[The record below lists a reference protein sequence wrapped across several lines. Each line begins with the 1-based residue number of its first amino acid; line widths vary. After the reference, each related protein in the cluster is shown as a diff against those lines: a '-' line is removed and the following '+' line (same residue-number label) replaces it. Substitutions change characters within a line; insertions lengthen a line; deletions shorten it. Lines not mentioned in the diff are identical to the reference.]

1 MTTFAASMEIFKN
14 DIRPFVAK
22 TFSGLEEEL
31 ATELKIFG
39 AENVEVIKRGVKFE
53 GNKEVLYRANY
64 LARTAIRI
72 LTPVTEFKV
81 TDEQSLY
88 DGVKA
93 INWSEIMT
101 HKQTFVMSSDVF
113 HSQIDHSLF
122 ASLKAKDALVDHFRE
137 KIRRRPSVDKE
148 NADIYINVHISH
160 NVCTISLD
168 SSGESLHKRGYRIGA
183 DKAPLNEVLAAGL
196 IKLSGWK
203 GDVDFYD
210 PMCGSGTIVI
220 EAAMLAMNI
229 PAGYYRKSYAFEKWP
244 DFDEE
249 LWKSIKEEHD
259 QDFKDI
265 DINIVASDRSE
276 KAVQIAKRN
285 LKHAGLHKDIEISKA
300 YFDSIQPKND
310 KGLLLFNP
318 PYGMRL
324 EENDIIKLYQGIGDV
339 LKSNWAGHQA
349 WIITSAMDAAKFI
362 GLRPTRKIELYNGPI
377 EAKLLRFDVYEGS
390 KREKAHQK
398 NNSNNRWDDKRS
410 GGRTRYVSNPHH
422 ESNHEDEYDKQQSD
436 RSSYRDRNRDD
447 NRPSRGVSRYDNKD
461 NRGRWHEG
469 SDDKRHSD
477 RSSYRD
483 KRRDDDRPSRGGSRY
498 SDKDNRDSR
507 YKGGGDKR
515 RSDSSSY
522 RDKRRDDDRP
532 SRGGSRYGD
541 KDNRGSRYEGSGDKR
556 RSDSSSYRDKRRDD
570 DRPSRGGSR
579 YGDKD
584 NRDSRY
590 KGGGDKRRSDSS
602 SYRDKRR
609 DDDRPSRGGRR
620 YGDKDNRGRRYEGDS
635 DKRRSDSRSDSHGD
649 LNEKRPFKKGG
660 DFKGKPYKGDN
671 KRSFKPKFNEGPKSK
686 RDSKKVTVRFK
697 RKRLD

>member
-1 MTTFAASMEIFKN
+1 MTTFAAYMEIFK
-14 DIRPFVAK
+14 DEIRPFVAK

-31 ATELKIFG
+31 ATELKFVG

-72 LTPVTEFKV
+72 LTPITEFKV

-101 HKQTFVMSSDVF
+101 HKQTFVVSSDVF

-160 NVCTISLD
+160 NVCTVSLD

-249 LWKSIKEEHD
+249 LWKSIKDEHD
-259 QDFKDI
+259 QEFKDI

-300 YFDSIQPKND
+300 YFDSIQPKSD
-310 KGLLLFNP
+310 KGVLLFNP

-324 EENDIIKLYQGIGDV
+324 DENDIIKLYQGIGDV

-349 WIITSAMDAAKFI
+349 WVITSAMDAAKFI
-362 GLRPTRKIELYNGPI
+362 GLRPTRKIKLYNGPI
-377 EAKLLRFDVYEGS
+377 EAKLLCFDIYEGS
-390 KREKAHQK
+390 KREKLHRK
-398 NNSNNRWDDKRS
+398 NSSNGRWNDNTS

-422 ESNHEDEYDKQQSD
+422 EIEHEDEDD
-436 RSSYRDRNRDD
+436 RS
-447 NRPSRGVSRYDNKD
+447 
-461 NRGRWHEG
+461 
-469 SDDKRHSD
+469 HSD
-477 RSSYRD
+477 SY
-483 KRRDDDRPSRGGSRY
+483 
-498 SDKDNRDSR
+498 
-507 YKGGGDKR
+507 
-515 RSDSSSY
+515 SY
-522 RDKRRDDDRP
+522 FDKRRDDDRP

-541 KDNRGSRYEGSGDKR
+541 KDNRGSRHGGSGYKR
-556 RSDSSSYRDKRRDD
+556 RSENRSY
-570 DRPSRGGSR
+570 
-579 YGDKD
+579 
-584 NRDSRY
+584 
-590 KGGGDKRRSDSS
+590 
-602 SYRDKRR
+602 
-609 DDDRPSRGGRR
+609 
-620 YGDKDNRGRRYEGDS
+620 
-635 DKRRSDSRSDSHGD
+635 SHGD
-649 LNEKRPFKKGG
+649 RNEKRPFKKRD
-660 DFKGKPYKGDN
+660 DFKGNPNKVDN
-671 KRSFKPKFNEGPKSK
+671 KKSFKPKFNEGSKSK
-686 RDSKKVTVRFK
+686 RDSKKITVRFK

>member
-14 DIRPFVAK
+14 EIRPFVAK

-53 GNKEVLYRANY
+53 GTKEVLYRANY

-72 LTPVTEFKV
+72 LTPIAEFKV

-88 DGVKA
+88 DQVKA

-229 PAGYYRKSYAFEKWP
+229 PAGYYRESYAFEKWP

-300 YFDSIQPKND
+300 YFDSIQPKSD

-324 EENDIIKLYQGIGDV
+324 DENDIVKLYQGIGDV

-349 WIITSAMDAAKFI
+349 WVITSALDAAKFI
-362 GLRPTRKIELYNGPI
+362 GLRPTRKIALYNGPI
-377 EAKLLRFDVYEGS
+377 EAKLLCFDIYEGS
-390 KREKAHQK
+390 KREKSPK
-398 NNSNNRWDDKRS
+398 DKKGHDGLEDYRS
-410 GGRTRYVSNPHH
+410 GGTTRYVSNPHH
-422 ESNHEDEYDKQQSD
+422 KIEHEDYDD
-436 RSSYRDRNRDD
+436 RSS
-447 NRPSRGVSRYDNKD
+447 SK
-461 NRGRWHEG
+461 
-469 SDDKRHSD
+469 
-477 RSSYRD
+477 
-483 KRRDDDRPSRGGSRY
+483 
-498 SDKDNRDSR
+498 
-507 YKGGGDKR
+507 
-515 RSDSSSY
+515 SSSY

-541 KDNRGSRYEGSGDKR
+541 KDNRGSRYKGGGDKR

-570 DRPSRGGSR
+570 DRPSRENSR

-584 NRDSRY
+584 NRGSRY

-609 DDDRPSRGGRR
+609 DDDRPSRDSR
-620 YGDKDNRGRRYEGDS
+620 YGDKRSSENRS
-635 DKRRSDSRSDSHGD
+635 NSHGD
-649 LNEKRPFKKGG
+649 RNEKRPFKKGG
-660 DFKGKPYKGDN
+660 DFKGKTYKEDN
-671 KRSFKPKFNEGPKSK
+671 KRSSKPKFNQDSKSK